1 MLSTPYMR
9 SQTKLYK
16 LVAFSS
22 LSDHSYASSD
32 PDETLSCM
40 VARLRQRN
48 IFLYFTKIDVRNFLS
63 QKF

>member
-48 IFLYFTKIDVRNFLS
+48 IFLYFTKS
-63 QKF
+63 M